1 MSLSRLTSLQASA
14 LLRKAPLWKISAD
27 GQSIHRSL
35 TFSDFNHAFGF
46 MTRVAIYAD
55 KLDHHP
61 NWSNVY
67 NSVDIKLSTHDVNGL
82 TVRDFDLA
90 RFIDSIAS

>member
-1 MSLSRLTSLQASA
+1 
-14 LLRKAPLWKISAD
+14 
-27 GQSIHRSL
+27 
-35 TFSDFNHAFGF
+35 

-90 RFIDSIAS
+90 RFIDSIANQLNNRLNKRS